1 MGHRAMK
8 IPVFRIRTALVA
20 VAVIAVL
27 LYTVIIPLWDHY
39 HLPKAT
45 RIALAKLDR
54 TIRVAADGPIPLGEI
69 IRVVRTDSVERGDDG
84 IPVHVDPIG
93 LEEARVDI
101 TKPVEIGPDQVRLK
115 AFLDQRLGP
124 LGLSDYVEDGLLTIT
139 SKQAADRALRRSPR
153 QARRP

>member
-1 MGHRAMK
+1 M
-8 IPVFRIRTALVA
+8 
-20 VAVIAVL
+20 
-27 LYTVIIPLWDHY
+27 
-39 HLPKAT
+39 
-45 RIALAKLDR
+45 
-54 TIRVAADGPIPLGEI
+54 
-69 IRVVRTDSVERGDDG
+69 ERGDDG
-84 IPVHVDPIG
+84 IPVYVDPIG